1 MAQPAQSTHETYNS
15 EDADVVIR
23 SADGII
29 FRLHKTILKHASPIF
44 KDTFSIPCPGAAD
57 DGEER
62 IDDLPV
68 VPITESSVT
77 FQTLL
82 RFVYPGVRQFD
93 PLPMEH
99 LPHLIKAA
107 SKYEMFDVV
116 EHLGGI
122 LIASIQSTPLH
133 AFAIA
138 CHLDL
143 PETARAAAR
152 QCVHAKLW
160 PPSPNMPKELRL
172 LSTST
177 LYRLL
182 YYYEQCCQTAVAI
195 ATDTAGILIAIPPP
209 EGIIT
214 QVNSWGEVNTKP
226 RVWAWIECNDCSRD
240 GAVPRVKPRKSKSVR
255 QPQSTQSTTL
265 WWAEYM
271 ERAVDVLAITPSG
284 SVVQTSEILGPAFQS
299 AGGCGI
305 CGPRV
310 YEDLSDF
317 SRRLGVKIDEAIDKV
332 RYTYLP
338 PCSLRLTLCF
348 LQIEFRLDDIM

>member
-23 SADGII
+23 SADDIL
-29 FRLHKTILKHASPIF
+29 FRLHKAILKHASPIF
-44 KDTFSIPCPGAAD
+44 KDTFSLPCHSAAN

-68 VPITESSVT
+68 VLIAENSVT
-77 FQTLL
+77 FQALL

-122 LIASIQSTPLH
+122 LIASTRSTPLH

-209 EGIIT
+209 EGTTT
-214 QVNSWGEVNTKP
+214 QVDAWGEVITKP
-226 RVWAWIECNDCSRD
+226 RVWAWLECNNCSRD
-240 GAVPRVKPRKSKSVR
+240 GAVPRVKPRKGKSVR
-255 QPQSTQSTTL
+255 QPQSTQSTQSTTL
-265 WWAEYM
+265 WWVEYM

-317 SRRLGVKIDEAIDKV
+317 SRRLGVKIDEAIDK
-332 RYTYLP
+332 
-338 PCSLRLTLCF
+338 
-348 LQIEFRLDDIM
+348 IEFRLDDIM

>member
-1 MAQPAQSTHETYNS
+1 MAQPAHSTHETYNS

-29 FRLHKTILKHASPIF
+29 FRLHKTILKLTSPIF
-44 KDTFSIPCPGAAD
+44 KDTFSIPCPSAAD

-77 FQTLL
+77 FQALL

-93 PLPMEH
+93 SLPTEY
-99 LPHLIKAA
+99 LTPLIKAA
-107 SKYEMFDVV
+107 RKYEMLDVA
-116 EHLGGI
+116 EHLEGI
-122 LIASIQSTPLH
+122 LTASIRSTPLH

-143 PETARAAAR
+143 PEIARAAAR
-152 QCVHAKLW
+152 QCVHGKLW
-160 PPSPNMPKELRL
+160 PPSPSVPKELQL
-172 LSTST
+172 LPAST

-182 YYYEQCCQTAVAI
+182 YYYEQCCYTAVTI
-195 ATDTAGILIAIPPP
+195 ATDTAGTLIAIPPP
-209 EGIIT
+209 EGTTT
-214 QVNSWGEVNTKP
+214 QVEAWGEVITKP
-226 RVWAWIECNDCSRD
+226 RVWAWIECNNCSRD
-240 GAVPRVKPRKSKSVR
+240 GAVPREKPRKSKSVR

-299 AGGCGI
+299 AGGCKI

-317 SRRLGVKIDEAIDKV
+317 SRRLGVMIDQAIDK
-332 RYTYLP
+332 
-338 PCSLRLTLCF
+338 
-348 LQIEFRLDDIM
+348 IEFRLDDIM